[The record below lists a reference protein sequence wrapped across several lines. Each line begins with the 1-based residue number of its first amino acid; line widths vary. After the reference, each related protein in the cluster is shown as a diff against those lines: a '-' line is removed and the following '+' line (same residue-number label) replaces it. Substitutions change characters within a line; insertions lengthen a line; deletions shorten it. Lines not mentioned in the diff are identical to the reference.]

1 MPRCC
6 PAPRLCPTISPP
18 FVARQS
24 SDAVRLAE
32 PGRPGLAGSAR
43 GWYPPCMRSSTVLA
57 SPVLLGGK
65 GLFVPLQRVSR
76 EGDHMQAAAP
86 GPEGWTPACCISAL
100 KAQPRVF
107 ACGGATRV
115 AGAWPTVS
123 TPQHAARG
131 SVFYPRKRGQLPNS
145 TLQSSKGDQLKPGIS
160 LGSWCTKPKEQ
171 VGGGGR

>member
-1 MPRCC
+1 M
-6 PAPRLCPTISPP
+6 
-18 FVARQS
+18 
-24 SDAVRLAE
+24 
-32 PGRPGLAGSAR
+32 
-43 GWYPPCMRSSTVLA
+43 LA

-86 GPEGWTPACCISAL
+86 GPEGWTPARCISAL

-131 SVFYPRKRGQLPNS
+131 SVFYPRKRGQLQTP
-145 TLQSSKGDQLKPGIS
+145 PCRAARGIS
-160 LGSWCTKPKEQ
+160 SNQGSVWVPGAQNRRSKLA
-171 VGGGGR
+171 GGGVSQHKGAESGPQ